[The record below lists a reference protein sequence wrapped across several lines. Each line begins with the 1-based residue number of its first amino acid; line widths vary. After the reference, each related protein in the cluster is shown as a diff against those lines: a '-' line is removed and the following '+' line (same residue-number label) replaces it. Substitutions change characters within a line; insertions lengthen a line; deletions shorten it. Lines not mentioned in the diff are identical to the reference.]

1 MARVNGQSLN
11 SIVTQFLAAATPSP
25 VATSAPEIDPNRVTP
40 GIWGFLSFV
49 FLIVACV
56 FLYYSMRKQLKR
68 VKFDEN
74 AGEAGAR
81 SVDVFPRRAPVATRP
96 ATPVDDSV
104 GLKESAHDDQP
115 S

>member
-1 MARVNGQSLN
+1 MARVNGEIFS
-11 SIVTQFLAAATPSP
+11 SILTQLLAAAAPSP
-25 VATSAPEIDPNRVTP
+25 VATLAPEIDPNRVTP

-81 SVDVFPRRAPVATRP
+81 SVDVFPRRAPVVTRSP
-96 ATPVDDSV
+96 TPVGDDA
-104 GLKESAHDDQP
+104 GLKESANDQP

>member
-1 MARVNGQSLN
+1 MARVNGQSLI
-11 SIVTQFLAAATPSP
+11 SIVTQLLAATTPSP
-25 VATSAPEIDPNRVTP
+25 VATSVPEIDPNRVTP

-49 FLIVACV
+49 FLIIACV

-68 VKFDEN
+68 VKFDDN

-81 SVDVFPRRAPVATRP
+81 SVDVFPRRAPVARRSPTP
-96 ATPVDDSV
+96 ADDDA
-104 GLKESAHDDQP
+104 GLKASARDQP